1 MAAGNSP
8 RENRRLLQVFLSHR
22 SDSPGPGIFEV
33 NTTPDKYLSCNCP
46 GFAAKDSCKHT
57 ALVERRIEENSGM
70 YPFDFSDKVSTEQI
84 RVAMKTEQTFREF
97 IIKHAKV
104 EIY

>member
-1 MAAGNSP
+1 VAPGKSAP
-8 RENRRLLQVFLSHR
+8 ENKRLLQIFLSHR

-57 ALVERRIEENSGM
+57 ALVERRIEEGGGM
-70 YPFDFSDKVSTEQI
+70 YPFDFSDRVNTEQI
-84 RVAMKTEQTFREF
+84 RVAMRTEQTFRDF